1 MKQDIFIDM
10 AELKAELEGTQ
21 YHELKDKFDAL
32 GVPKAW
38 KAGTGKLDLVA
49 KAVAMYKG
57 IYVDKKHKDEDEF
70 LKAYGQLKGAP
81 KKGESAKPKK
91 TVKAEEVEQAPAP
104 QEREEVAPL
113 SLKAIEKNLYNIK
126 MNLFSAKGA
135 KRTALLNKR
144 NELQDM
150 RDEYYG

>member
-10 AELKAELEGTQ
+10 AELKAVLEGTQ
-21 YHELKDKFDAL
+21 YHELKDKFDEL
-32 GVPKAW
+32 GIPKAW

-49 KAVAMYKG
+49 KAVVMYKG
-57 IYVDKKHKDEDEF
+57 IYVDKKYKDEDEF
-70 LKAYGQLKGAP
+70 LKTYGQVKP
-81 KKGESAKPKK
+81 EVKPEAKPE
-91 TVKAEEVEQAPAP
+91 VKPEETAPAP
-104 QEREEVAPL
+104 EEMEEAAPL
-113 SLKAIEKNLYNIK
+113 SLETIENNLYNIK

-135 KRTALLNKR
+135 KRTALLKKR